1 MVVGNVA
8 LFITAPLDSVMGKKP
23 TIVK

>member
-8 LFITAPLDSVMGKKP
+8 VFITAPLDSVMGKKP